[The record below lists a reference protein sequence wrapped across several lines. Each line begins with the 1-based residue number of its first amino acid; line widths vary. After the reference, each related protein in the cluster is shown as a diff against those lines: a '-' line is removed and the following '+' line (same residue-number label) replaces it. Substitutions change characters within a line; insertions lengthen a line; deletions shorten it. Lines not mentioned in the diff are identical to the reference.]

1 MKRTLEKFLETFS
14 REHRGVTSLTMESG
28 HDLWQLE
35 WYHGNLCSRLLFRD
49 GGFFVFLGGEMTMNK
64 TIAAL
69 ISTALNNELPASEIE
84 KLMEKP
90 KLMELGDVAFPCFTL
105 AKKFRKS
112 PQVIASEIA
121 EQLNGQLI
129 HEVNVVGGYLN
140 IFVNQKMVTENVL
153 QTILSEKEQY
163 GSKQPVQENVVID
176 YSSPNIAKPFS
187 MGHLRSTVIGNALAN
202 IAEKNGYNAVR
213 INHLGD
219 WGTQF
224 GKLIVAY
231 KLWGDKE
238 AIEAS
243 PIQELLKIYVK
254 FHAMAETDESL
265 NDQARASFKSL
276 EDGDEEALALWKWF
290 RDASLKEFDTIYD
303 LLGIR
308 FDTYAG
314 EAFYNDKMDVVV
326 EELNEKGLL
335 TLSEGAYVVE
345 LEDMPPCLITKTDGA
360 TLYATRD
367 LAAALYRK
375 KQYDAKKTFYVVG
388 NEQSLHFK
396 QLFNVIGKM
405 GYDWSNDLQHV
416 AFGMMLKDGKKMSTR
431 KGKVVLLA
439 DVLAE
444 AIETAKRNI
453 EEKNQALEQ
462 KELVAKQVGVGAVIF
477 NDLKNHRMNDIDFSL
492 EQMMNFEGETGPY
505 VQYTFARISSLL
517 EKGEYK
523 EQAIHFEALGE
534 YAWSVLQLL
543 EQYPIIVQKSFEQA
557 DPSQIAKFSLQL
569 SRAFNKYYAHT
580 KILVEDEWKQMKLSF
595 AFSVATVL
603 KDALSLLGISA
614 PTKM

>member
-1 MKRTLEKFLETFS
+1 
-14 REHRGVTSLTMESG
+14 
-28 HDLWQLE
+28 
-35 WYHGNLCSRLLFRD
+35 
-49 GGFFVFLGGEMTMNK
+49 MTMNQP
-64 TIAAL
+64 IAAL
-69 ISTALNNELPASEIE
+69 LSTALNHELTASEIE
-84 KLMEKP
+84 KLIEKP
-90 KLMELGDVAFPCFTL
+90 KMSELGDIAFPCFTL
-105 AKKFRKS
+105 AKKLRKS
-112 PQVIASEIA
+112 PQSIASEVAGKLSDGMI
-121 EQLNGQLI
+121 Q
-129 HEVNVVGGYLN
+129 EVNAVSGYVN
-140 IFVNQKMVTENVL
+140 IFVNQQWVTENVL
-153 QTILSEKEQY
+153 QAVLREKEQY
-163 GSKQPVQENVVID
+163 GSMKPAKENVVID

-202 IAEKNGYNAVR
+202 IAEKNGYHVVR

-231 KLWGDKE
+231 KLWGDKA

-254 FHAMAETDESL
+254 FHDVAETDESL
-265 NDQARASFKSL
+265 NEQARASFKAL
-276 EDGDEEALALWKWF
+276 EEGDEESLALWKWF
-290 RDASLKEFDTIYD
+290 RDASLQEFAAIYE
-303 LLGIR
+303 LLGIH
-308 FDTYAG
+308 FDSFAG
-314 EAFYNDKMDVVV
+314 EAFYNDKMDAVVG
-326 EELNEKGLL
+326 ELKEKGLL
-335 TLSEGAYVVE
+335 AQSEGAFVVE

-367 LAAALYRK
+367 LAAAMYRK

-396 QLFNVIGKM
+396 QLFKVIGKM
-405 GYDWSNDLQHV
+405 GYDWSRDLQHV

-505 VQYTFARISSLL
+505 VQYTHARISSLL
-517 EKGEYK
+517 EKGQFT
-523 EQAIHFEALGE
+523 EQAIEFEALGE
-534 YAWSVLQLL
+534 YAWPVIQLL
-543 EQYPIIVQKSFEQA
+543 EQFPSIVQKSFEQA

-569 SRAFNKYYAHT
+569 ARAFNKYYAHT
-580 KILVEDEWKQMKLSF
+580 KVLVDDEWKQMKLSF
-595 AFSVATVL
+595 AYCVAAVL
-603 KDALSLLGISA
+603 KDALRLLGISA
-614 PTKM
+614 PNQM

>member
-1 MKRTLEKFLETFS
+1 
-14 REHRGVTSLTMESG
+14 
-28 HDLWQLE
+28 
-35 WYHGNLCSRLLFRD
+35 
-49 GGFFVFLGGEMTMNK
+49 MNK
-64 TIAAL
+64 PIAEL
-69 ISTALNNELPASEIE
+69 ISTALNNEMPASEIE

-105 AKKFRKS
+105 AKKFKKS

-121 EQLNGQLI
+121 QQLNSTLI
-129 HEVNVVGGYLN
+129 QEVNVVGGYLN
-140 IFVNQKMVTENVL
+140 IFVNQQMVTENVL
-153 QTILSEKEQY
+153 QTILREKDQY
-163 GSKQPVQENVVID
+163 GSMQPGQGNVVID

-254 FHAMAETDESL
+254 FHERAETDESL
-265 NDQARASFKSL
+265 NEQARASFKSL

-290 RDASLKEFDTIYD
+290 RDASLKEFETIYD

-308 FDTYAG
+308 FDSYAG
-314 EAFYNDKMDVVV
+314 EAFYNDKMDAVVG
-326 EELNEKGLL
+326 ELKEKGLL
-335 TLSEGAYVVE
+335 TLSEGAYVVQ

-367 LAAALYRK
+367 LAAAMYRK
-375 KQYDAKKTFYVVG
+375 KQYEAKKTFYVVG

-396 QLFNVIGKM
+396 QLFNVIDKM
-405 GYDWSNDLQHV
+405 GYEWSKDLQHV

-462 KELVAKQVGVGAVIF
+462 KELVARQVGVGAVIF
-477 NDLKNHRMNDIDFSL
+477 NDLKNNRMNDIDFSL

-505 VQYTFARISSLL
+505 VQYTYARISSLL
-517 EKGEYK
+517 EKGDFK
-523 EQAIHFEALGE
+523 EQALQFDALGE
-534 YAWSVLQLL
+534 YAWPVIQLL
-543 EQYPIIVQKSFEQA
+543 EQYPIIVQKAFEQA
-557 DPSQIAKFSLQL
+557 DPSQIAKFSLHV
-569 SRAFNKYYAHT
+569 SRAFNKYYAHS

-595 AFSVATVL
+595 AFSVAIVL
-603 KDALSLLGISA
+603 KDALSLLGIST
-614 PTKM
+614 PNKM

>member
-1 MKRTLEKFLETFS
+1 MS
-14 REHRGVTSLTMESG
+14 
-28 HDLWQLE
+28 
-35 WYHGNLCSRLLFRD
+35 
-49 GGFFVFLGGEMTMNK
+49 MNK
-64 TIAAL
+64 PIAEL
-69 ISTALNNELPASEIE
+69 ISTALNNEMPASEIE

-105 AKKFRKS
+105 AKKFKKS

-121 EQLNGQLI
+121 QQLNSTLI
-129 HEVNVVGGYLN
+129 QEVNVVGGYLN
-140 IFVNQKMVTENVL
+140 IFVNQQMVTENVL
-153 QTILSEKEQY
+153 QTILREKDQY
-163 GSKQPVQENVVID
+163 GSMQPGQGNVVID

-254 FHAMAETDESL
+254 FHERAETDESL
-265 NDQARASFKSL
+265 NEQARASFKSL

-290 RDASLKEFDTIYD
+290 RDASLKEFETIYD

-308 FDTYAG
+308 FDSYAG
-314 EAFYNDKMDVVV
+314 EAFYNDKMDAVVG
-326 EELNEKGLL
+326 ELKEKGLL
-335 TLSEGAYVVE
+335 VLSEGAYVVQ

-367 LAAALYRK
+367 LAAAMYRK
-375 KQYDAKKTFYVVG
+375 KQYEAKKTFYVVG

-396 QLFNVIGKM
+396 QLFNVIDKM
-405 GYDWSNDLQHV
+405 GYEWSKDLQHV

-462 KELVAKQVGVGAVIF
+462 KELVARQVGVGAVIF
-477 NDLKNHRMNDIDFSL
+477 NDLKNNRMNDIDFSL

-505 VQYTFARISSLL
+505 VQYTYARISSLL
-517 EKGEYK
+517 EKGDFK
-523 EQAIHFEALGE
+523 EQAIQFDALGE
-534 YAWSVLQLL
+534 YAWPVIQLL
-543 EQYPIIVQKSFEQA
+543 EQYPIIVQKSLEQA
-557 DPSQIAKFSLQL
+557 DPSQIAKFSLHV
-569 SRAFNKYYAHT
+569 SRAFNKYYAHS

-595 AFSVATVL
+595 AFSVAIVL
-603 KDALSLLGISA
+603 KDALSLLGIST
-614 PTKM
+614 PNKM

>member
-1 MKRTLEKFLETFS
+1 
-14 REHRGVTSLTMESG
+14 
-28 HDLWQLE
+28 
-35 WYHGNLCSRLLFRD
+35 
-49 GGFFVFLGGEMTMNK
+49 MNK
-64 TIAAL
+64 PIAEL
-69 ISTALNNELPASEIE
+69 ISTALNNEMPASEIE

-90 KLMELGDVAFPCFTL
+90 KMMELGDVAFPCFTL
-105 AKKFRKS
+105 AKKFKKS

-121 EQLNGQLI
+121 QQLNSTLI
-129 HEVNVVGGYLN
+129 QEVNVVGGYLN
-140 IFVNQKMVTENVL
+140 IFVNQQMVTENVL
-153 QTILSEKEQY
+153 QTILREKDQY
-163 GSKQPVQENVVID
+163 GSMQTGKGNVVID

-243 PIQELLKIYVK
+243 PIEELLKIYVK
-254 FHAMAETDESL
+254 FHERAETDESL
-265 NDQARASFKSL
+265 NEQARASFKSL

-290 RDASLKEFDTIYD
+290 RDASLKEFETIYD

-308 FDTYAG
+308 FDSYAG
-314 EAFYNDKMDVVV
+314 EAFYNDKMDAVVG
-326 EELNEKGLL
+326 ELKEKGLL
-335 TLSEGAYVVE
+335 ALSDGAYVVQ

-367 LAAALYRK
+367 LAAAMYRK
-375 KQYDAKKTFYVVG
+375 KQYEAKKTFYVVG

-396 QLFNVIGKM
+396 QLFNVIEKM
-405 GYDWSNDLQHV
+405 GYEWSKDLQHV

-462 KELVAKQVGVGAVIF
+462 KELVARQVGVGAVIF
-477 NDLKNHRMNDIDFSL
+477 NDLKNNRMNDIDFSL

-505 VQYTFARISSLL
+505 VQYTYARISSLL
-517 EKGEYK
+517 EKGDFK
-523 EQAIHFEALGE
+523 EQAIQYDALGE
-534 YAWSVLQLL
+534 YAWPVIQLL

-557 DPSQIAKFSLQL
+557 DPSQITKFSLHV
-569 SRAFNKYYAHT
+569 SRAFNKYYAHS

-595 AFSVATVL
+595 AFSVAIVL

-614 PTKM
+614 PNKM